1 MTVQALTD
9 VQTRHPE
16 IAELANMLHVLK
28 HQLNKKRE
36 EEMKIDF
43 QVVDDDCKGPN
54 REYSSP
60 VEEVMLW
67 KSCRHVKWPSGTYV
81 TFVCQV
87 G

>member
-9 VQTRHPE
+9 VQTRHPG

-36 EEMKIDF
+36 DEMKIDF
-43 QVVDDDCKGPN
+43 QEVDDDCKGPT

-60 VEEVMLW
+60 VEEVVL
-67 KSCRHVKWPSGTYV
+67 
-81 TFVCQV
+81 
-87 G
+87 